1 METLSNGYINKEAV
15 INMINHTAFRV
26 DSIDDVIKL
35 RERIKALPT
44 INIPL
49 NNSESMETLT
59 KEEAIT
65 ELETLRAYELSF
77 PRYGE
82 TAQTEA
88 LKMAIEALKAEE
100 E

>member
-1 METLSNGYINKEAV
+1 
-15 INMINHTAFRV
+15 
-26 DSIDDVIKL
+26 
-35 RERIKALPT
+35 
-44 INIPL
+44 
-49 NNSESMETLT
+49 METLT

-65 ELETLRAYELSF
+65 ELETLRAYKLSF

-82 TAQTEA
+82 TAQAEA